1 MQVGEPAVHKDDG
14 NAAGFDR
21 GPADADKHNHQAL
34 LDASFGLDIPS
45 QANDETKLN
54 GHSHSFQHAIC
65 AQIRETRQK
74 LKALLA
80 QLSSFRCTCLGTNS
94 LSLPDD
100 DYQNSTLG
108 QIDHSSVNDG
118 QGCGTTPG
126 P

>member
-1 MQVGEPAVHKDDG
+1 MASGGSTLDENVP
-14 NAAGFDR
+14 
-21 GPADADKHNHQAL
+21 PDKHNHQAL

-45 QANDETKLN
+45 QANDETKLK

-118 QGCGTTPG
+118 QGKYTWCPIQ
-126 P
+126 PR